1 MDSATKAQLRV
12 GVVGAVRSK
21 RTNANALSV
30 VGRCNNSTAAVCWV
44 VCLVTASMVM
54 SGGAGA
60 CPGVKWKGGKQT
72 VECRGRGL
80 ITLPSNIDPQTQVLD
95 LTGSNLQTLP
105 REAFS
110 RANLLNLQKIYLA
123 SCRIGQ
129 VDGTALRGLTNLI
142 ELDLSDNLLTDVPSE
157 SLRDAVSLRELKLS
171 SNPIQKIE
179 QGAFENAPGLVKL
192 DLSDCQIEV
201 LAAGAF
207 DGLDQLS
214 HLRLGGNRLEELRPD
229 VVSSLPSRLHGLE
242 LQNNPWICDC
252 RLRYLR
258 EWLQQHNVPT
268 PGTATCMS
276 PTRLSGKAL
285 VELQVDDFACPP
297 QVIPPPAAPLLA
309 GGGHPHLHVEAA
321 AGENATLTC
330 RMSGVPSPEITWLW
344 RGRPMVNG
352 SIPGEPEALPVAGSA
367 SSATSTADGY
377 PADAETSPEAG
388 RAVLII
394 EQGKYEKTSYLI
406 LSPARET
413 DSGEFVC
420 VAANAAGLAR
430 VNLTLRVDVQAPVV
444 GGLGGAQIA
453 GLGAGLFILLAAVV
467 AILLLMLIRTRGSS
481 GSNNRASSA
490 SASKLDDSS
499 NKQMNGATRPGAL
512 GQMQGGGGGG
522 LGGAGSP
529 AGSAKSPTLSAL
541 EYGQVAFVNPHSP
554 NRVMVVTTASASAAS
569 GLSGLRPDLIHD
581 ARAGSSAST
590 VGADHHYAFATS
602 TMNRRPAGGALLQQ
616 QSSAERDILGATS
629 TGDYQSAQTDSF
641 YPSALWDHILNP
653 VETDG
658 VNNNMIDHA
667 NGGGGGISSPIHL
680 PHVPLNMMTAADR
693 PAVPHI
699 FVPCSVGQIIQNP
712 RDLLPPYLD
721 RDRDS
726 EAESAVSVDS
736 YSLPCRIPQQ
746 LQQHQQQQQQQYT
759 EYSVEVDGQLQQQQQ
774 QQNTFVP
781 YPADYGLPRTHS
793 PQGLS
798 KLSTSSQHLAAEPQP
813 PAPIDDPSIQ
823 REQLHHSSSSCY
835 GSKANSSAESSPASS
850 TNNKSPRFWHQQQR
864 AAHASASAAAKRSHH
879 HFARDSPD
887 EGYQEE
893 CATDV

>member
-1 MDSATKAQLRV
+1 MAGT
-12 GVVGAVRSK
+12 
-21 RTNANALSV
+21 RTMTL
-30 VGRCNNSTAAVCWV
+30 NNIWV
-44 VCLVTASMVM
+44 VCVYVSLVVSAA
-54 SGGAGA
+54 GGAGA

-72 VECRGRGL
+72 VECRQRGL

-95 LTGSNLQTLP
+95 LSGSNLQTLP

-129 VDGTALRGLTNLI
+129 VDSTALRGLTNLI

-157 SLRDAVSLRELKLS
+157 AFRDAVSLRELRLS

-179 QGAFENAPGLVKL
+179 QGAFDQAPGLVKL
-192 DLSDCQIEV
+192 DLSDCQIET

-229 VVSSLPSRLHGLE
+229 VVTSLPGRLHGLE

-258 EWLQQHNVPT
+258 EWLQQHNVPS
-268 PGTATCMS
+268 PATATCIS
-276 PTRLSGKAL
+276 PPRLAGKAL
-285 VELQVDDFACPP
+285 IELQVDDFACPP

-352 SIPGEPEALPVAGSA
+352 SIPGEPEALPAGA
-367 SSATSTADGY
+367 GADGAGY
-377 PADAETSPEAG
+377 PADEPEG
-388 RAVLII
+388 RTVVIL
-394 EQGKYEKTSYLI
+394 EEGKYEKTSYLI

-420 VAANAAGLAR
+420 VAANPAGLAR

-481 GSNNRASSA
+481 RSGNRSGSVSGTKQDDGISKQNGRPAMLGQIHQQGTGSSA
-490 SASKLDDSS
+490 
-499 NKQMNGATRPGAL
+499 
-512 GQMQGGGGGG
+512 
-522 LGGAGSP
+522 AGTST
-529 AGSAKSPTLSAL
+529 AKSPTLSAL

-554 NRVMVVTTASASAAS
+554 NRVVVVTTATPTGVAS
-569 GLSGLRPDLIHD
+569 GLSGRPDLIHD
-581 ARAGSSAST
+581 ARDNYGYNAGLAS
-590 VGADHHYAFATS
+590 DYS
-602 TMNRRPAGGALLQQ
+602 TLNRRPTGP
-616 QSSAERDILGATS
+616 SMERDILGATAA
-629 TGDYQSAQTDSF
+629 GDYQSAQTDSF

-653 VETDG
+653 TLVEETADG
-658 VNNNMIDHA
+658 ANNNNTTIDHSSSRSS
-667 NGGGGGISSPIHL
+667 GLLVGSPIHL
-680 PHVPLNMMTAADR
+680 PHVPQMYVQSAT
-693 PAVPHI
+693 
-699 FVPCSVGQIIQNP
+699 GQIIQNP
-712 RDLLPPYLD
+712 RDLVPAYLD

-736 YSLPCRIPQQ
+736 YRLPCRIPQQ
-746 LQQHQQQQQQQYT
+746 QQQT
-759 EYSVEVDGQLQQQQQ
+759 EAGQ
-774 QQNTFVP
+774 NFVP
-781 YPADYGLPRTHS
+781 YPQDFGLPRTQS
-793 PQGLS
+793 PLPPVGLS
-798 KLSTSSQHLAAEPQP
+798 KPGSQHLAGAAATAPEQP
-813 PAPIDDPSIQ
+813 PAPIDDPSIHHHQ
-823 REQLHHSSSSCY
+823 QQLHNSSSSCY

-850 TNNKSPRFWHQQQR
+850 SNNKSPRFWQQR
-864 AAHASASAAAKRSHH
+864 AGHAASIASGGNGKRSHH

-893 CATDV
+893 CATDVWVWKRAAPIRWTNCKA

>member
-1 MDSATKAQLRV
+1 MMASVATT
-12 GVVGAVRSK
+12 GFK
-21 RTNANALSV
+21 RWNAI
-30 VGRCNNSTAAVCWV
+30 WV
-44 VCLVTASMVM
+44 VWTTMATAGLVM
-54 SGGAGA
+54 SAAGA

-72 VECRGRGL
+72 VECRQRGL

-123 SCRIGQ
+123 SCKIGQ

-142 ELDLSDNLLTDVPSE
+142 ELDLSDNLLTDVPSAA
-157 SLRDAVSLRELKLS
+157 LRDAISLRELRLN

-179 QGAFENAPGLVKL
+179 QGAFEQAPGLVKL
-192 DLSDCQIEV
+192 DLSNCQIEI

-229 VVSSLPSRLHGLE
+229 VVSSLPGRLHGLE

-258 EWLQQHNVPT
+258 EWLHQHNVPS
-268 PGTATCMS
+268 PASSTCAS
-276 PTRLSGKAL
+276 PPRLNGRAL

-352 SIPGEPEALPVAGSA
+352 SIPSEPEALPAG
-367 SSATSTADGY
+367 ATGPGY
-377 PADAETSPEAG
+377 PSDEPEA
-388 RAVLII
+388 RTVLII
-394 EQGKYEKTSYLI
+394 EEGKYEKTSYLV

-420 VAANAAGLAR
+420 VAANPAGLAR

-481 GSNNRASSA
+481 NSGNRTATGSGH
-490 SASKLDDSS
+490 KLDD
-499 NKQMNGATRPGAL
+499 NNCKQNGRPGLVA
-512 GQMQGGGGGG
+512 QMHQGT
-522 LGGAGSP
+522 GSSP
-529 AGSAKSPTLSAL
+529 GTGSAAKSPTLSAL

-554 NRVMVVTTASASAAS
+554 NRVVVVTTATPTSTS
-569 GLSGLRPDLIHD
+569 GLSGRPDLIHD
-581 ARAGSSAST
+581 ARTSSDNYGYSAGDYSTLNRHSA
-590 VGADHHYAFATS
+590 G
-602 TMNRRPAGGALLQQ
+602 P
-616 QSSAERDILGATS
+616 SSAERDILALGAAA
-629 TGDYQSAQTDSF
+629 GDYQSAQTDSF

-653 VETDG
+653 TIQIETGQQEEEEEEDVITDHG
-658 VNNNMIDHA
+658 RNNSHI
-667 NGGGGGISSPIHL
+667 GSPIHL
-680 PHVPLNMMTAADR
+680 PHVPLTQLMDR
-693 PAVPHI
+693 TGVPQI
-699 FVPCSVGQIIQNP
+699 YVPCASGQVIQNP
-712 RDLLPPYLD
+712 RDLLPAYLD

-746 LQQHQQQQQQQYT
+746 QQSMVAASIEGGHQ
-759 EYSVEVDGQLQQQQQ
+759 S
-774 QQNTFVP
+774 NNFVP

-793 PQGLS
+793 PP
-798 KLSTSSQHLAAEPQP
+798 QHLAAEA
-813 PAPIDDPSIQ
+813 PAPSIDNPSIQ
-823 REQLHHSSSSCY
+823 QQQQQQHHNSSSSCY

-850 TNNKSPRFWHQQQR
+850 TNNKSPRFWQQR
-864 AAHASASAAAKRSHH
+864 PGHPAVAGNGKRSHH